1 MLIPTGDPNPSP
13 GERIAVQCICR
24 EIKELPRFSDVRDN
38 GDLKKD
44 EEPVQVSADI
54 CE

>member
-13 GERIAVQCICR
+13 GERIAVQCICLK
-24 EIKELPRFSDVRDN
+24 EIPRFSDVRDN